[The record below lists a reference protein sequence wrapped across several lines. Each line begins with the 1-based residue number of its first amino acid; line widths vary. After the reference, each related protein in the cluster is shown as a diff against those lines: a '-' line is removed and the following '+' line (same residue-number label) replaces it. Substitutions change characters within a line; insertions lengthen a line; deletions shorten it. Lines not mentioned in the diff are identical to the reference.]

1 MQISLKQLVYFIA
14 VAESGSISKAL
25 TSLNVSQSVVTESV
39 KKLEETLGTDL
50 FTRHAR
56 GMILTHAGH
65 QFLRHAHEVL
75 AAMKNAEQ
83 AIRERPNI
91 TSGRLNL
98 GVTSLVTAY
107 YLPYLLDR
115 FERVFPG
122 IELSIVEDRRG
133 FIEHL
138 LINGELDVAV
148 MNVSVVDKQAIETR
162 TLLRAPWRV
171 WLATNHPLVQKEAV
185 ELADLQAERFLSL
198 KNDELEAVTQQV
210 YRQAGFPPIAI
221 RTDSIEAMRSLVA
234 VGIGVAVLPN
244 LMYRPWSLEGDRLE
258 SRPLLEELPR
268 LEIGVAWRKGS
279 NLSEAAR
286 QFLIVVG
293 EHSRVQEYGMNYAEL
308 LSSDEQ

>member
-25 TSLNVSQSVVTESV
+25 TSLNVTQSVVTEAI
-39 KKLEETLGTDL
+39 KKLEDTLGAEL

-75 AAMKNAEQ
+75 AALRNAEQ
-83 AIRERPNI
+83 AIRERPDA
-91 TSGRLNL
+91 TTGQLNL

-122 IELSIVEDRRG
+122 IQVTIVEDRRG
-133 FIEHL
+133 YIEHL

-148 MNVSVVDKQAIETR
+148 MNVSAVDKQAIETR

-171 WLATNHPLVQKEAV
+171 WLASNHPLVQREAV
-185 ELADLQAERFLSL
+185 ALQELQTERFLSL
-198 KNDELEAVTQQV
+198 RNDELEEISQQIYRLSGSPPVAV
-210 YRQAGFPPIAI
+210 
-221 RTDSIEAMRSLVA
+221 RTDSIEAVRSLVA
-234 VGIGVAVLPN
+234 LGIGVAVLPN

-258 SRPLLEELPR
+258 SRPLQENLPR
-268 LEIGVAWRKGS
+268 LEIGVAWRRGS
-279 NLSEAAR
+279 ALSEAAR
-286 QFLIVVG
+286 QFLVVVG

-308 LSSDEQ
+308 PSPSE

>member
-25 TSLNVSQSVVTESV
+25 TSLNVTQSVVTEAV

-50 FTRHAR
+50 FARHAR
-56 GMILTHAGH
+56 GMTLTHAGH

-75 AAMKNAEQ
+75 AAMRNAEQ
-83 AIRERPNI
+83 AIRERPAG
-91 TSGRLNL
+91 TVGRLNL

-122 IELSIVEDRRG
+122 IQLSIVEDRPSY
-133 FIEHL
+133 IQHL

-148 MNVSVVDKQAIETR
+148 MNVSLLDKQAIETR

-171 WLATNHPLVQKEAV
+171 WLATNHPLVQQEAIGLN
-185 ELADLQAERFLSL
+185 ELQSERFLSL

-210 YRQAGFPPIAI
+210 YRQAGFPPIAV

-234 VGIGVAVLPN
+234 VGIGIAVLPD

-258 SRPLLEELPR
+258 SRSLKAELPR

-279 NLSEAAR
+279 ALSEAAR

-308 LSSDEQ
+308 LSSDE

>member
-25 TSLNVSQSVVTESV
+25 TSLNVTQSVVTESI
-39 KKLEETLGTDL
+39 KKLEDTLGTEL

-56 GMILTHAGH
+56 GMVLTHAGH
-65 QFLRHAHEVL
+65 QFLRHAHQVL
-75 AAMKNAEQ
+75 AALRGAER
-83 AIRERPNI
+83 AIRERPD
-91 TSGRLNL
+91 TMTGHLNL

-122 IELSIVEDRRG
+122 VEVSIVEDRRG

-148 MNVSVVDKQAIETR
+148 MNVSGSLDRQALETR
-162 TLLRAPWRV
+162 TLVRAPWRV
-171 WLATNHPLVQKEAV
+171 WLPSNHPLLKNHTISLE
-185 ELADLQAERFLSL
+185 ELRLESILAL
-198 KNDELEAVTQQV
+198 KNDELEEVTQQV
-210 YRQAGFPPIAI
+210 LRLGKMNRIKM
-221 RTDSIEAMRSLVA
+221 RTESIEAMRSLVA

-258 SRPLLEELPR
+258 SRPLQEDLPR
-268 LEIGVAWRKGS
+268 LEIGVAWRRGS
-279 NLSEAAR
+279 VLSETAR
-286 QFLIVVG
+286 QFLVVVG
-293 EHSRVQEYGMNYAEL
+293 EHARVQEDSPLGEL
-308 LSSDEQ
+308 SLTG

>member
-25 TSLNVSQSVVTESV
+25 TSLNVTQSVVTEAI
-39 KKLEETLGTDL
+39 KKLEDTLGAEL

-56 GMILTHAGH
+56 GMTLTHAGH

-75 AAMKNAEQ
+75 AALRNAEQ
-83 AIRERPNI
+83 AIRERPDA
-91 TSGRLNL
+91 TTGQLNL

-122 IELSIVEDRRG
+122 IRVAIVEDRRG
-133 FIEHL
+133 YIEHL

-171 WLATNHPLVQKEAV
+171 WLASNHPLAQGERVALQ
-185 ELADLQAERFLSL
+185 DLHTERFLSL
-198 KNDELEAVTQQV
+198 KNDELEEVSQQIYRLSGSPPVAV
-210 YRQAGFPPIAI
+210 
-221 RTDSIEAMRSLVA
+221 RTDSIEAVRSLVA
-234 VGIGVAVLPN
+234 LGIGVAVLPN
-244 LMYRPWSLEGDRLE
+244 LLYRPWSLEGDRLE
-258 SRPLLEELPR
+258 SRPLQEDLPR
-268 LEIGVAWRKGS
+268 LEIGVAWRRGS
-279 NLSEAAR
+279 ALSEAAR
-286 QFLIVVG
+286 QFLVVVG

-308 LSSDEQ
+308 LSTPE

>member
-25 TSLNVSQSVVTESV
+25 TSLNVTQSVVTEAI
-39 KKLEETLGTDL
+39 KKLEDTLGAEL

-56 GMILTHAGH
+56 GMTLTHAGH

-75 AAMKNAEQ
+75 AALRNAEQ
-83 AIRERPNI
+83 AIRERPDA
-91 TSGRLNL
+91 TTGQLNL

-122 IELSIVEDRRG
+122 IRVAIVEDRRG
-133 FIEHL
+133 YIEHL

-148 MNVSVVDKQAIETR
+148 MNVSVVDRQAIETR

-171 WLATNHPLVQKEAV
+171 WLASNHL
-185 ELADLQAERFLSL
+185 LAQRERVALQDLQTERFLSL
-198 KNDELEAVTQQV
+198 KNDELEEVSQQIYRLSGSPPVAV
-210 YRQAGFPPIAI
+210 
-221 RTDSIEAMRSLVA
+221 RTDSIEAVRSLVA
-234 VGIGVAVLPN
+234 LGIGVAVLPN

-258 SRPLLEELPR
+258 SRPLQEDLPR
-268 LEIGVAWRKGS
+268 LEIGVAWRRGS
-279 NLSEAAR
+279 ALSEAAR
-286 QFLIVVG
+286 QFLVVVG

-308 LSSDEQ
+308 LSTPD

>member
-25 TSLNVSQSVVTESV
+25 TSLNVSQSVVTEAI
-39 KKLEETLGTDL
+39 KKLEDTLGAEL

-75 AAMKNAEQ
+75 AALRNAEQ
-83 AIRERPNI
+83 AIRERPDA
-91 TSGRLNL
+91 TTGQLNL

-122 IELSIVEDRRG
+122 IQVAVVEDRRG
-133 FIEHL
+133 YIEHL

-148 MNVSVVDKQAIETR
+148 MNVSVVDKQALETR
-162 TLLRAPWRV
+162 TLLQAPWRV
-171 WLATNHPLVQKEAV
+171 WLPTNHPLVQREAV
-185 ELADLQAERFLSL
+185 SLGELRSERFLYL
-198 KNDELEAVTQQV
+198 RNDELEEVAQQV
-210 YRQAGFPPIAI
+210 YRLSGSPPVAI
-221 RTDSIEAMRSLVA
+221 RTDSIEAVRSLVA
-234 VGIGVAVLPN
+234 LGIGIAVLPN

-258 SRPLLEELPR
+258 SRPLLEVLPR
-268 LEIGVAWRKGS
+268 LEIGVAWRRGS
-279 NLSEAAR
+279 VLSESAR
-286 QFLIVVG
+286 QFLVVVG
-293 EHSRVQEYGMNYAEL
+293 EHSRVQAYGMSYAEL
-308 LSSDEQ
+308 LSTVE

>member
-14 VAESGSISKAL
+14 VAESGSISRAL
-25 TSLNVSQSVVTESV
+25 TSLNVTQSVVTEAI
-39 KKLEETLGTDL
+39 KKLEDTLGTEL

-56 GMILTHAGH
+56 GMVLTHAGH

-75 AAMKNAEQ
+75 ATLRNAEQ
-83 AIRERPNI
+83 AIRERPD
-91 TSGRLNL
+91 TMTGKLNL

-122 IELSIVEDRRG
+122 VEVAIVEDRRG
-133 FIEHL
+133 YIEHL
-138 LINGELDVAV
+138 LIGGELDVAV
-148 MNVSVVDKQAIETR
+148 MNVSSVDKQAIETR

-171 WLATNHPLVQKEAV
+171 WLAANHPLAQKEAIRLE
-185 ELADLQAERFLSL
+185 ELHAERFLAL
-198 KNDELEAVTQQV
+198 KNDELEEVTQQI
-210 YRQAGFPPIAI
+210 YRLNRFPKIAV

-258 SRPLLEELPR
+258 SRPLVEELPR

-279 NLSEAAR
+279 ALSETAR
-286 QFLIVVG
+286 QFLIIVA
-293 EHSRVQEYGMNYAEL
+293 EHAKVQDAGTLDGA
-308 LSSDEQ
+308 SSGLRP

>member
-14 VAESGSISKAL
+14 VAESGSISRAL
-25 TSLNVSQSVVTESV
+25 TSLNVTQSVVTEAI
-39 KKLEETLGTDL
+39 KKLEDTLGAEL

-56 GMILTHAGH
+56 GMVLTHAGH

-75 AAMKNAEQ
+75 ATLRNAEQ
-83 AIRERPNI
+83 AIRERPD
-91 TSGRLNL
+91 TVTGKLNL

-122 IELSIVEDRRG
+122 VEVSIVEDRRG
-133 FIEHL
+133 YIEHL
-138 LINGELDVAV
+138 LIGGELDVAV
-148 MNVSVVDKQAIETR
+148 MDVSNVDKQALETR
-162 TLLRAPWRV
+162 TLLRSPWRV
-171 WLATNHPLVQKEAV
+171 WLAANHPLAQKEAIRLE
-185 ELADLQAERFLSL
+185 ELHPERFLAL
-198 KNDELEAVTQQV
+198 KNDELEEVTQQI
-210 YRQAGFPPIAI
+210 YRLSRFPKIAV

-268 LEIGVAWRKGS
+268 LEIGVVWRRGS
-279 NLSEAAR
+279 ALSETAR
-286 QFLIVVG
+286 QFLVIVA
-293 EHSRVQEYGMNYAEL
+293 EHARIQDQDAL
-308 LSSDEQ
+308 FRF

>member
-1 MQISLKQLVYFIA
+1 VQISLKQLVYFIA

-25 TSLNVSQSVVTESV
+25 TSLNVTQSVVTEAI
-39 KKLEETLGTDL
+39 KKLEDTLGADL

-75 AAMKNAEQ
+75 AALRNAEQ
-83 AIRERPNI
+83 AIRERPDA
-91 TSGRLNL
+91 TSGQLNL

-122 IELSIVEDRRG
+122 IQVTIVEDRRG
-133 FIEHL
+133 YIEHL

-162 TLLRAPWRV
+162 TLLKAPWRV
-171 WLATNHPLVQKEAV
+171 WLPANHPLVQREAV
-185 ELADLQAERFLSL
+185 ALKDLQTERFLSL
-198 KNDELEAVTQQV
+198 KNDELEEVTQQI
-210 YRQAGFPPIAI
+210 YRLCGFPQVAV

-258 SRPLLEELPR
+258 SRPLLEDLPR
-268 LEIGVAWRKGS
+268 LEIGVAWRRGS
-279 NLSEAAR
+279 ALSEAAR
-286 QFLIVVG
+286 QFLVVVG
-293 EHSRVQEYGMNYAEL
+293 EHSRVQEYGMNYGDL
-308 LSSDEQ
+308 LSTHE

>member
-1 MQISLKQLVYFIA
+1 VQISLKQLVYFIA

-25 TSLNVSQSVVTESV
+25 TSLNVTQSVVTEAI
-39 KKLEETLGTDL
+39 KKLEETLGAEL

-75 AAMKNAEQ
+75 AALRNAEQ
-83 AIRERPNI
+83 AIRERPDA
-91 TSGRLNL
+91 TTGQLNL

-122 IELSIVEDRRG
+122 VQVAVVEDRRG
-133 FIEHL
+133 YIEHL

-148 MNVSVVDKQAIETR
+148 MNVSMVDKQALETR

-171 WLATNHPLVQKEAV
+171 WLPTNHPLVQQEAV
-185 ELADLQAERFLSL
+185 SLENLREERFLYL
-198 KNDELEAVTQQV
+198 KNDELEEVTQQI
-210 YRQAGFPPIAI
+210 YRLSGFPRVAV

-234 VGIGVAVLPN
+234 LGIGVAVLPN

-258 SRPLLEELPR
+258 SRPLLEDLPR
-268 LEIGVAWRKGS
+268 LEIGVAWRRGS
-279 NLSEAAR
+279 ALSEAAR
-286 QFLIVVG
+286 QFLVVVG
-293 EHSRVQEYGMNYAEL
+293 EHSRVQTYGMSYSDL
-308 LSSDEQ
+308 LSPAE

>member
-25 TSLNVSQSVVTESV
+25 TSLNVTQSVVTESI
-39 KKLEETLGTDL
+39 KKLEDTLGTEL

-56 GMILTHAGH
+56 GMVLTHAGH

-75 AAMKNAEQ
+75 AALRGAEQ
-83 AIRERPNI
+83 AIRERPD
-91 TSGRLNL
+91 TMTGRLNL

-122 IELSIVEDRRG
+122 VEVSLVEDRRG

-148 MNVSVVDKQAIETR
+148 MNVSGSLDRQALETR
-162 TLLRAPWRV
+162 TLVRAPWRV
-171 WLATNHPLVQKEAV
+171 WLPSNHALLAKEMV
-185 ELADLQAERFLSL
+185 SLGDLRQESILAL
-198 KNDELEAVTQQV
+198 KNDELEEVTQQV
-210 YRQAGFPPIAI
+210 LRIGKMNRIKM
-221 RTDSIEAMRSLVA
+221 RTESIEAMRSLVA

-258 SRPLLEELPR
+258 SRPLQEDLPR
-268 LEIGVAWRKGS
+268 LEIGVAWRRGS
-279 NLSEAAR
+279 VLSETAR
-286 QFLIVVG
+286 QFLVIVG
-293 EHSRVQEYGMNYAEL
+293 EHARVQEDSPQGL
-308 LSSDEQ
+308 LLIADS

>member
-1 MQISLKQLVYFIA
+1 MQISLRQLVYFIA
-14 VAESGSISKAL
+14 VAESGSISRSL

-39 KKLEETLGTDL
+39 RKLEETLGTEL

-56 GMILTHAGH
+56 GMVLTHAGH

-75 AAMKNAEQ
+75 AALRNAEQ
-83 AIRERPNI
+83 AIRERPD
-91 TSGRLNL
+91 TMSGRLNL

-122 IELSIVEDRRG
+122 VEVSIVEDRRG
-133 FIEHL
+133 YIEHL

-148 MNVSVVDKQAIETR
+148 MNVSSVDRQAIETR

-171 WLATNHPLVQKEAV
+171 WLAANHPLIQKEAV
-185 ELADLQAERFLSL
+185 ALEDLRTERLLALR
-198 KNDELEAVTQQV
+198 NDELEEVTQQI
-210 YRQAGFPPIAI
+210 YRLSHFPQIAI
-221 RTDSIEAMRSLVA
+221 RTESIEAMRSLVA

-258 SRPLLEELPR
+258 SRPLAEDLPR
-268 LEIGVAWRKGS
+268 LEIGVAWRRGS
-279 NLSEAAR
+279 LLSETAR
-286 QFLIVVG
+286 QFLVIVG
-293 EHSRVQEYGMNYAEL
+293 EHSRVQQFGINLGEVPTE
-308 LSSDEQ
+308 

>member
-25 TSLNVSQSVVTESV
+25 TSLNVTQSVVTEAI
-39 KKLEETLGTDL
+39 KKLEDTLGADL

-75 AAMKNAEQ
+75 AALRNAEQ
-83 AIRERPNI
+83 AIRERPDA
-91 TSGRLNL
+91 TSGQLNL

-122 IELSIVEDRRG
+122 IQVTIVEDRRG
-133 FIEHL
+133 YIEHL

-162 TLLRAPWRV
+162 TLLKAPWRV
-171 WLATNHPLVQKEAV
+171 WLPANHPLVQREAV
-185 ELADLQAERFLSL
+185 ALKDLQTERFLSL
-198 KNDELEAVTQQV
+198 KNDELEEVTQQI
-210 YRQAGFPPIAI
+210 YRLCGFPQVAV

-258 SRPLLEELPR
+258 SRPLLEDLPR
-268 LEIGVAWRKGS
+268 LEIGVAWRRGS
-279 NLSEAAR
+279 ALSEAAR
-286 QFLIVVG
+286 QFLVVVG
-293 EHSRVQEYGMNYAEL
+293 EHSRVQEYGMNYGDL
-308 LSSDEQ
+308 LSTHE